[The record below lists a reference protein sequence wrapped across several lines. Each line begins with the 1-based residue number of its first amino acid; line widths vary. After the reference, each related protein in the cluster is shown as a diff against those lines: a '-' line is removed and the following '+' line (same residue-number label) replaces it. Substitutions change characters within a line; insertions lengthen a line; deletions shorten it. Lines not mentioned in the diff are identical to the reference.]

1 MDMDM
6 EKIRRNSTK
15 SLVVSPISNI
25 NLRTRRIIDQGLLD
39 ELPIDK
45 GDKLSVF
52 NLLTQSIEHVEVSN
66 LNTNHHWY
74 YLDNELF
81 KVIHILD

>member
-1 MDMDM
+1 MD
-6 EKIRRNSTK
+6 INIARRNSNM

-45 GDKLSVF
+45 GDKLCVF
-52 NLLTQSIEHVEVSN
+52 NLLTQITEYVDLSD
-66 LNTNHHWY
+66 LNTDHHWY

-81 KVIHILD
+81 KIIHVLD